1 MQTTNQLQ
9 SLEKEL
15 EEKKLV
21 WQREAQQLQNLL
33 EEEQLYSEH
42 LEKEND
48 KLSSKLLSYRTTFE
62 QQSSLFKSTI

>member
-48 KLSSKLLSYRTTFE
+48 KLSSTLLSYRTTFE